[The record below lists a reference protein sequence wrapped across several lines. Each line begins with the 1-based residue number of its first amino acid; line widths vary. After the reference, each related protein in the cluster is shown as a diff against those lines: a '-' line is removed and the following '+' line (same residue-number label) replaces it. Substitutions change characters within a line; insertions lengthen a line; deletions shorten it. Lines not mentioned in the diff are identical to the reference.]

1 MKSFTCN
8 GQNLFS
14 TIGTICLICL
24 LLAGGISVYAINHK
38 KQDVAE
44 QSSAQTENISL
55 DTVIIY
61 FGNLDKNSIIVVYKI
76 ENSTN

>member
-1 MKSFTCN
+1 MQWTESFFN
-8 GQNLFS
+8 HRHNLS
-14 TIGTICLICL
+14 DLSAPGG
-24 LLAGGISVYAINHK
+24 GGISVYAINHK